1 MREDVGAHP
10 GGGRASGPR
19 GSMGGRL
26 AGSDGPRNDEAE
38 WEQSVANVERS
49 AVYDVEASDPQHR
62 LIDRS
67 GMAEADVE
75 QITELMTVFGQLRDT
90 EQEISDASR
99 RYMRLGATDMKALHY
114 LIVCRHREILGTPGG
129 IAAHLSISPA
139 ATTKLL
145 DRLERGGHITRAP
158 HPRDRRAQTVSITDA
173 TYTSAMETVGRQ
185 QAKRF
190 HAAARLTRDE
200 RDVVIRFLR
209 DTRNEIALSGE
220 DWAGGDAV
228 EAEPSD
234 STD

>member
-1 MREDVGAHP
+1 M
-10 GGGRASGPR
+10 
-19 GSMGGRL
+19 
-26 AGSDGPRNDEAE
+26 
-38 WEQSVANVERS
+38 ANVERS

-75 QITELMTVFGQLRDT
+75 QITELMTAFGQLRDA
-90 EQEISDASR
+90 EQELSEASR

-114 LIVCRHREILGTPGG
+114 LIICRHREILGTPSG
-129 IAAHLSISPA
+129 IAEHLSISPA

-158 HPRDRRAQTVSITDA
+158 HPRDRRAQTVSITPE
-173 TYTSAMETVGRQ
+173 TYASAMETVGRQ

-209 DTRNEIALSGE
+209 DTRNEIALGGE
-220 DWAGGDAV
+220 DWADA
-228 EAEPSD
+228 ATKADGPSSVD
-234 STD
+234 D